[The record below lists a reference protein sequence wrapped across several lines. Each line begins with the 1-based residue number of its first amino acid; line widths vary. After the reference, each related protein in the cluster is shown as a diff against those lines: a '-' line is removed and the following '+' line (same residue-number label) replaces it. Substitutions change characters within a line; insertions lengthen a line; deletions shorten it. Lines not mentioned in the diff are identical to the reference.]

1 MAIREKI
8 NLYNLIRSYT
18 AIYDLMSIFP
28 REEADKRLLSNA
40 LTLRE
45 KKERAVAYSTIT
57 EIE

>member
-1 MAIREKI
+1 M
-8 NLYNLIRSYT
+8 

-45 KKERAVAYSTIT
+45 KKKKNCCIFNNNTN
-57 EIE
+57 